1 MNNTREY
8 ALEHIGSLVDIK
20 KAKNIE
26 KSILNFTVDY
36 CNKNAIDSNWE
47 NITFVHVYKCKFY
60 EIATNLRENNDLIE
74 KLNSKEIASKD
85 ICNIDIYSTCNQ
97 ESDLPEQEEIAD
109 GVFECRKCGSKKTS
123 YYSLQTRSA
132 DEPMTN
138 FITCIQCK
146 NRWKM

>member
-85 ICNIDIYSTCNQ
+85 ICNIDICLTCRVAWN
-97 ESDLPEQEEIAD
+97 
-109 GVFECRKCGSKKTS
+109 FENKQK
-123 YYSLQTRSA
+123 
-132 DEPMTN
+132 
-138 FITCIQCK
+138 
-146 NRWKM
+146 